1 MRIVALILCALNFT
15 FALPKVNLQEK
26 MQENIDKA
34 LLLLQNGKED
44 KKATVSGIFA
54 IFDPVFDYK
63 LMAKLSLSKE
73 FDKLNESQKSKFNT
87 VFEKQL
93 KTSFTNKLSLYT
105 NEKITTSYLEQKNE
119 KRIFLH
125 SFILIDGE
133 KKNIIFKFYD
143 KNGDWLIYDVD
154 VLGVS
159 IIQTYRSQFADLL
172 QKEGFDTL
180 IQKMQS
186 SEFEEA
192 VNKDFEKASRQ

>member
-1 MRIVALILCALNFT
+1 MRVIALILCALSFA
-15 FALPKVNLQEK
+15 FALPKANLQEK

-34 LLLLQNGKED
+34 LLLLQNAKED
-44 KKATVSGIFA
+44 KKAAASGIFA
-54 IFDPVFDYK
+54 IFDPIFDYK

-73 FDKLNESQKSKFNT
+73 FDKLNESQKSEFNA

-105 NEKITTSYLEQKNE
+105 NEKITTSHLEQKNE

-125 SFILIDGE
+125 SYMLIDGE
-133 KKNIIFKFYD
+133 KKNIVFKFYD

-172 QKEGFDTL
+172 QKEGFDSL

-186 SEFEEA
+186 SEFEQAINE
-192 VNKDFEKASRQ
+192 DFEKASHK